1 MLIEP
6 VDETAALEIVNSA
19 ELEAEVAA
27 EMDARVTAEPEAA
40 AIVEQAAES
49 STEEEASKAAL
60 ELAESQRLSPEQMA
74 PEAQFA
80 PHAAERLQKI
90 LAQAGVASRRH
101 AEELIAEGRVQV
113 NGQVVTTPGF
123 KADPE
128 RDHIRVD
135 GKLLHGAE
143 RLRYFLLNKPRG
155 YVTTV
160 SDPEGRPTVMQ
171 FFSRLGERLY
181 PVGRLDYQSEGL
193 LLVTNDGALAN
204 KLTHASSGVEKTYLV
219 KVSGQPDE
227 EQLERL
233 RSGVGIPKGRPGQG
247 KVHTAPA
254 RIRQVRAGENP
265 WFEIVLIE
273 GRNRELRKMFEEIGH
288 YVEKIRRV
296 AYGPL
301 VLNVEQGE
309 SRELTEE
316 ELKLLRLAAEGR
328 YKSRRID
335 FSVLL
340 PREAGRTVDH
350 EAAKERGRRP
360 FQRGG
365 YQRREGSQRP
375 DFRSDRRPERSGWNP
390 ERRTDR
396 PGFGKD
402 GPEKHVGSRGEER
415 PGRTGFGSKSGGPQ
429 GTRPLQR
436 KTEFGA
442 GEGRGGEFR
451 GKPRGGFREE
461 FRGDRPSRFSQRP
474 DRERG
479 REGGETPREGFGR
492 GREGRP
498 PEKRGDFGR
507 AERPGRTE
515 FGSRSGGP
523 QGKRPF
529 QRKPEFG
536 TGEGRGGES
545 RGKPREGFR
554 GEFRGDRR
562 SQFSQPPDRERGR
575 EEGEAPREGFGRSR
589 EGRPDRFKRRFE
601 DRGDPSR
608 RQESS
613 GRERQPDR
621 ERFQGQDR
629 GRTDDRRRE
638 GSEDRGFG
646 GRGGQS
652 FRPSGERSFG
662 QGRETGGGKK
672 FGFKPGAKGG
682 FKPGAK
688 GGFKGK
694 PGGSRTGGKPFG
706 KRPGGRPGGR
716 PSGPRRGGN

>member
-1 MLIEP
+1 VE
-6 VDETAALEIVNSA
+6 ETAALEIVNSA

-27 EMDARVTAEPEAA
+27 ELDARVTAEPETSAM
-40 AIVEQAAES
+40 IEQAVEGD
-49 STEEEASKAAL
+49 TEEESTE
-60 ELAESQRLSPEQMA
+60 ELAESEELSPEEMV
-74 PEAQFA
+74 PEVQFA
-80 PHAAERLQKI
+80 PRAEERLQKI

-155 YVTTV
+155 FVTTV

-219 KVSGQPDE
+219 KVSGRPDE
-227 EQLERL
+227 EQLDRL
-233 RSGVGIPKGRPGQG
+233 RSGVSIAKGRPGEG
-247 KVHTAPA
+247 KVRTAGA

-288 YVEKIRRV
+288 HVEKIRRV
-296 AYGPL
+296 GYGPL
-301 VLNVEQGE
+301 VLDIEQGE
-309 SRELTEE
+309 TRELTEQE
-316 ELKLLRLAAEGR
+316 VNLLRLAAEGR

-340 PREAGRTVDH
+340 PKEAGRTVDH
-350 EAAKERGRRP
+350 EAAKERSRRP

-375 DFRSDRRPERSGWNP
+375 DFRSNSRPNSRQDSRPDSRQGSRPDSRQDSRPDSRSDRRPERSGWSS
-390 ERRTDR
+390 EQRTER
-396 PGFGKD
+396 PGFGQ
-402 GPEKHVGSRGEER
+402 GRPERRGSSEREER
-415 PGRTGFGSKSGGPQ
+415 PGRGEF
-429 GTRPLQR
+429 RDR
-436 KTEFGA
+436 EFG
-442 GEGRGGEFR
+442 GRGGRPEGKRPFGRKPGFEIREERGGESRGEFR
-451 GKPRGGFREE
+451 GKPRGE
-461 FRGDRPSRFSQRP
+461 FRG
-474 DRERG
+474 E
-479 REGGETPREGFGR
+479 PR
-492 GREGRP
+492 
-498 PEKRGDFGR
+498 
-507 AERPGRTE
+507 
-515 FGSRSGGP
+515 
-523 QGKRPF
+523 
-529 QRKPEFG
+529 
-536 TGEGRGGES
+536 GES
-545 RGKPREGFR
+545 RFGRPARFSPR
-554 GEFRGDRR
+554 
-562 SQFSQPPDRERGR
+562 PDRERGR
-575 EEGEAPREGFGRSR
+575 EEGEAPREGFGRGR
-589 EGRPDRFKRRFE
+589 EGRPDRFQRRFE

-608 RQESS
+608 GPNRQSD
-613 GRERQPDR
+613 RQPDR
-621 ERFQGQDR
+621 ERFQSRDR
-629 GRTDDRRRE
+629 GRTDDRDRGRRDFE
-638 GSEDRGFG
+638 ERGFG

-652 FRPSGERSFG
+652 FRPSGERGFG
-662 QGRETGGGKK
+662 QDRETGGGKK
-672 FGFKPGAKGG
+672 FGFKPGGKSGG
-682 FKPGAK
+682 FKSGSKSGFKTGAK

-706 KRPGGRPGGR
+706 KRPGGRP
-716 PSGPRRGGN
+716 SGPRRGGS

>member
-1 MLIEP
+1 ME
-6 VDETAALEIVNSA
+6 ETAALEIVNAA

-27 EMDARVTAEPEAA
+27 ELDARVTAEPETTAM
-40 AIVEQAAES
+40 IEQAAEPV
-49 STEEEASKAAL
+49 EEE
-60 ELAESQRLSPEQMA
+60 EHDNAEAEDDEESA
-74 PEAQFA
+74 PRPPAQQ
-80 PHAAERLQKI
+80 ERLQKI

-204 KLTHASSGVEKTYLV
+204 KLAHASSGVEKTYLV

-227 EQLERL
+227 EHLERL
-233 RSGVGIPKGRPGQG
+233 RSGVSIPKGRPGQDRV
-247 KVHTAPA
+247 KTAPA

-265 WFEIVLIE
+265 WFEVVLIE

-288 YVEKIRRV
+288 HVEKIRRV

-340 PREAGRTVDH
+340 PKEAGRTVDH
-350 EAAKERGRRP
+350 EAAKERGKRP
-360 FQRGG
+360 FQRGS
-365 YQRREGSQRP
+365 YQRREGSRRP
-375 DFRSDRRPERSGWNP
+375 DFRQDSRPNSRQDSRQDSRPDYSRQDRRPGQRSERPNWNP
-390 ERRTDR
+390 ERRAGR
-396 PGFGKD
+396 PGFGQD
-402 GPEKHVGSRGEER
+402 RPEKHGGFGREEQSGRGERPER
-415 PGRTGFGSKSGGPQ
+415 
-429 GTRPLQR
+429 
-436 KTEFGA
+436 
-442 GEGRGGEFR
+442 GEFR
-451 GKPRGGFREE
+451 
-461 FRGDRPSRFSQRP
+461 DR
-474 DRERG
+474 
-479 REGGETPREGFGR
+479 GFGGQG
-492 GREGRP
+492 GR
-498 PEKRGDFGR
+498 
-507 AERPGRTE
+507 
-515 FGSRSGGP
+515 P

-529 QRKPEFG
+529 GRKPGFEI
-536 TGEGRGGES
+536 TEDRGGEPRS
-545 RGKPREGFR
+545 EFRGKPREGFR
-554 GEFRGDRR
+554 GEFRGDRPAR
-562 SQFSQPPDRERGR
+562 FSPRPDRGGWGRERNR
-575 EEGEAPREGFGRSR
+575 EEGETPREGFGRSR
-589 EGRPDRFKRRFE
+589 EGRPDRFKRRFD

-608 RQESS
+608 GQESR

-621 ERFQGQDR
+621 ERFQGRDQGQDR
-629 GRTDDRRRE
+629 GRTDDRGR
-638 GSEDRGFG
+638 GGFEDRGFG

-652 FRPSGERSFG
+652 FRPSGERGFG
-662 QGRETGGGKK
+662 KDREGSGGKK
-672 FGFKPGAKGG
+672 QFGSRPAGKSG

-706 KRPGGRPGGR
+706 KRPGGRP
-716 PSGPRRGGN
+716 SGPRRGGN